1 MAKQNSKQP
10 KAKTGLSRCLELAS
24 GHKELVFVS
33 GFLSAVA
40 AVCSFV
46 PYLSIY
52 YIIREILNVYPEMSN
67 LDVSTI
73 SMWGWLALCGIL
85 GNIVFYFIALLCSHV
100 AAFGTL
106 YELKVAFANHITEIP
121 LGYHLILGSG
131 KLRKVMDENIE
142 SIEGFIAH
150 QLPDFIASLVAP
162 LVLVIILLGID
173 WRYGVVSLLGIVLAF
188 VVQFMGFNG
197 EAKEKMHRFQT
208 AQENMNSAS
217 VEYVRGMSEIKAFNQ
232 TADSFKRLS
241 KSITDYTSFVLEY
254 ALGWQNCMPA
264 FTTIINNIYLLL
276 IPVGI
281 YVGTHTTDYREYSLT
296 FIFYLII
303 VHAISG
309 VLNKIMYIS
318 ESFTQI
324 DGSVERMDEILRIPA
339 LPQKTSAAV
348 SISNYDIAF
357 EDVSF
362 AYEKDSAVKAL
373 SHVSFLAGQ
382 GMITAIVGPSGGG
395 KSTIAN
401 LISRFYDVSDG
412 SIKIG
417 GTDIR
422 DIPLDDLMNKVSFVF
437 QDTFLFKQS
446 ILENIRMGNKN
457 ATEEQVIAAAKAARC
472 HEFIQKLPNGYR
484 TVIGSTGVHLSGGE
498 RQRIAIA
505 RAIVKDAPI
514 IVLDEA
520 TAFSDPENEYL
531 IQKAFEKLIQNKTVV
546 MIAHRLSTIRNAD
559 QILVMEKSKLIEVGT
574 HDELLKQNG
583 RYAQM
588 WSSYTESIN
597 WKIGTGKAV

>member
-1 MAKQNSKQP
+1 
-10 KAKTGLSRCLELAS
+10 
-24 GHKELVFVS
+24 
-33 GFLSAVA
+33 
-40 AVCSFV
+40 
-46 PYLSIY
+46 
-52 YIIREILNVYPEMSN
+52 
-67 LDVSTI
+67 
-73 SMWGWLALCGIL
+73 
-85 GNIVFYFIALLCSHV
+85 
-100 AAFGTL
+100 
-106 YELKVAFANHITEIP
+106 
-121 LGYHLILGSG
+121 
-131 KLRKVMDENIE
+131 MDENIE

-422 DIPLDDLMNKVSFVF
+422 DIPLDDLMDKVSFVF